1 MSFYFHTRR
10 PFATCLAVCGA
21 GVGTFVYAPFGEY
34 LLNTFGWKGALLIES
49 AIILNGAVF
58 GALLRPLE
66 PAKTQ
71 KLSEN
76 SEEDVKALVK
86 ESVSNGKSAH
96 SNGGS
101 KANGHGV
108 NYGVNGNG
116 KAGNKIKII
125 VSGEDSPPPYTS
137 ISNGTDGGKK
147 NVLFTNKDA
156 NRLNIVKSADSA
168 GSRKS
173 LSAGDIRVAVKQGGK
188 RKTSSKPDIAP
199 TSADKEG
206 GETQGRRRSRTSSIS
221 SNDKYSRPLYRKDIF
236 LSGSILH
243 VPEFRSTPNV
253 SAYINEVTVV
263 PGGGMIAEEYE
274 DDVEGGMG
282 GKMSFRRRMKTAT
295 DAIKMMLNLGLF
307 ADPIFIVACAA
318 NVLAMFAL
326 FLPFIFIVQLAESKG
341 VSEGSILLSVIG
353 Q

>member
-1 MSFYFHTRR
+1 MTYYFHKRR
-10 PFATCLAVCGA
+10 ALATGLAVCGA

-66 PAKTQ
+66 PAKNL
-71 KLSEN
+71 KSSEN

-86 ESVSNGKSAH
+86 ESVSNVKTAH

-116 KAGNKIKII
+116 KAGHDIKII

-137 ISNGTDGGKK
+137 IGNGTNECKK
-147 NVLFTNKDA
+147 SVLFTNKDA

-199 TSADKEG
+199 TSAEKG
-206 GETQGRRRSRTSSIS
+206 GETQGRRRSRTSSVS

-253 SAYINEVTVV
+253 SAYISEVTVV
-263 PGGGMIAEEYE
+263 PGGGTIAEEYE
-274 DDVEGGMG
+274 GDVEGRVG
-282 GKMSFRRRMKTAT
+282 GKMSLRRRMKTAT

-326 FLPFIFIVQLAESKG
+326 FLPFIFIVQLAESKD
-341 VSEGSILLSVIG
+341 VKEGSILLSVIG
-353 Q
+353 